1 MSSSSSEDV
10 THSESEGSDAGESGD
25 ENDARATR
33 GSFDVVGHAATTT
46 ARASPPAFR
55 VLESF
60 SSGEKGPPRARRRH
74 KTKTRRKKLDALG
87 VCLVNCKYP
96 LLRDV
101 TSKLGT
107 ERLARKRTGVCT
119 GRTPPSRSSA

>member
-46 ARASPPAFR
+46 AR
-55 VLESF
+55 
-60 SSGEKGPPRARRRH
+60 
-74 KTKTRRKKLDALG
+74 
-87 VCLVNCKYP
+87 
-96 LLRDV
+96 
-101 TSKLGT
+101 
-107 ERLARKRTGVCT
+107 
-119 GRTPPSRSSA
+119 